1 MVLQKAKNKRKS
13 KQSES
18 FRCGFKGVAS
28 WCLFDWAHQPFPTVI
43 TTFIFS
49 TFFIKSVAPNEIKG
63 TEYWSWAVAVSG
75 IFVAI
80 LAPILGSICD
90 KSSRRKPWLFVLA
103 MITIICS
110 ALLYFTEPSIS
121 WLWWA
126 LIFYAV
132 ANIAYEC
139 SQVFY
144 NALMIGISP
153 PSKIGRLSGWGW
165 GTGYFGG
172 IVCLLLSLYLVQ
184 GGFLSATMAVKYI
197 CIIVSIWFFI
207 FALPL
212 FFFTPDLTNQKS
224 KKSFSAVISEGV
236 SDLKSTLKDVQKYK
250 YVFLYFIA
258 HLIYAD
264 GLTTL
269 FAFGGIYA
277 AGTFHMSTSD
287 IIKFGIAMNVTAGI
301 GSFCFSW
308 VDDKLG
314 SKFTIMLSLICLMV
328 LTFAILLVNN
338 VVYFWIIGLMLCVFV
353 GPVQA
358 SSRSYMA
365 HVSPPHKI
373 TQFFGLYALT
383 GRMTA
388 FIGPALLGVLT
399 AVFKSQRAGMS
410 IILIMFLLGFVL
422 MLYVPNE
429 KKGKTYDEAEKEL
442 PVNED
447 I

>member
-1 MVLQKAKNKRKS
+1 MKNTQNKLKAKK
-13 KQSES
+13 SES

-28 WCLFDWAHQPFPTVI
+28 WCLFDWAHSSFSVII

-75 IFVAI
+75 ICIAI

-90 KSSRRKPWLFVLA
+90 KAKRRKPWLFVLT

-110 ALLYFTEPSIS
+110 ALLYFTEPSVH
-121 WLWWA
+121 WMWWA
-126 LIFYAV
+126 LSLYVI
-132 ANIAYEC
+132 ANIGYEC

-144 NALMIGISP
+144 NALMIGIAP
-153 PSKIGRLSGWGW
+153 HSKIGRLSGWGW

-184 GGFLSATMAVKYI
+184 GGFLDPVMAVKYI
-197 CIIVSIWFFI
+197 CLLVAFWLLV
-207 FALPL
+207 FALPM
-212 FFFTPDLTNQKS
+212 FFFTPDLSNQAS
-224 KKSFSAVISEGV
+224 KKSVSAVVSEGMC
-236 SDLKSTLKDVQKYK
+236 DLVDTFKDIKKYRS
-250 YVFLYFIA
+250 VFLYFIA

-264 GLTTL
+264 GLITL

-277 AGTFHMSTSD
+277 AGTFHMSTTE
-287 IIKFGIAMNVTAGI
+287 IIKFGIGMNITAGI
-301 GSFCFSW
+301 GAFCFSW

-314 SKFTIMLSLICLMV
+314 SKFTIMFSLICLMI
-328 LTFAILLVNN
+328 LTLLMLFIHDIF
-338 VVYFWIIGLMLCVFV
+338 YFWVVALALCVFV
-353 GPVQA
+353 GPIQA

-388 FIGPALLGVLT
+388 FIGPFLLGVLT

-410 IILIMFLLGFVL
+410 IVLVMFVVGFIIMIF
-422 MLYVPNE
+422 VPNE
-429 KKGKTYDEAEKEL
+429 KKGKKYDEAEKEL
-442 PVNED
+442 PVND
-447 I
+447 DF